1 LSDIDDL
8 ISTKE
13 LASKLKVTE
22 PLLKKLINDFA
33 IETQR
38 VDRRAHLNSKAAT
51 TVKEILALRASG
63 KKNSEIKEMFES
75 SKQASPKANNNKKPE
90 KQEPTIE
97 ETKENS
103 KDSEKKPAEKETK
116 KPELVKK
123 KPKKPLKKKEAPI
136 KNQDTKS
143 NDSKLKE
150 ATNKEELKKTSSIE
164 QVNHK
169 DSNSTKQEEPEEAGI
184 MDISGYLLEDQAES
198 SELKSLLN
206 DDDDENENAD
216 FSEIDEVDDI
226 EEVDEIEESR
236 DKTISQRKIRRR
248 QFSFKYI
255 QRQIANDSKRINY
268 IKQKLQRGRL
278 STKEAMMLEDSLHHR
293 SILLSGWIQLLRW
306 VKN

>member
-38 VDRRAHLNSKAAT
+38 VDRRAHLNSQAAT

-75 SKQASPKANNNKKPE
+75 SKQDSKTPASKKPE
-90 KQEPTIE
+90 KE
-97 ETKENS
+97 EVKEEA
-103 KDSEKKPAEKETK
+103 KDPIKKNTPKEAK
-116 KPELVKK
+116 KPELLKK
-123 KPKKPLKKKEAPI
+123 KAKKPLKKNPQKKVPQA
-136 KNQDTKS
+136 NQS
-143 NDSKLKE
+143 E
-150 ATNKEELKKTSSIE
+150 SIE
-164 QVNHK
+164 EKIEQIEDGMSQVEQIVEDATELVETRQQKHI
-169 DSNSTKQEEPEEAGI
+169 EEEVI
-184 MDISGYLLEDQAES
+184 MDISGYLLEDENETN
-198 SELKSLLN
+198 ELKSLLS
-206 DDDDENENAD
+206 DEDDEITD
-216 FSEIDEVDDI
+216 LSEIDE
-226 EEVDEIEESR
+226 EDEIEEVNEIDEDR
-236 DKTISQRKIRRR
+236 DDTISQRKIRRR

-268 IKQKLQRGRL
+268 IKQKLKRGRL
-278 STKEAMMLEDSLHHR
+278 SAKETMMLEDSLHHR